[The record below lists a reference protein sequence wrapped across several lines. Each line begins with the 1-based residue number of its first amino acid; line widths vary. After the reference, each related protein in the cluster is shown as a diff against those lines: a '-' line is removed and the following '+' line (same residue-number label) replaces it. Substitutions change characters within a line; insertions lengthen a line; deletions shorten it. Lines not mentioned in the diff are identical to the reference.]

1 MTNNEEQQPSEGEHT
16 DLGGSGEFEPRPV
29 PRIYVASLSDYNS
42 GYLHGSWLDAAQ
54 TVDGIESGIAAMLA
68 GSPTPGAEEWAIH
81 DYEGFGG
88 IAVHEY
94 EDLTLL
100 AQLAEGI
107 NRHGPA
113 FASWVQLVGREPEER
128 QRFEECYLGNHPSL
142 AAYAEELLDSLG
154 VIADFDR
161 WANDHLGEHL
171 APYVKWDFEA
181 LGRDLDYGGDIRSQ
195 ERDDGSLDV
204 FEGGSA

>member
-1 MTNNEEQQPSEGEHT
+1 MTTNEERQPIEEEPT
-16 DLGGSGEFEPRPV
+16 DLGDGELEPRLV

-88 IAVHEY
+88 IAVHGY

-100 AQLAEGI
+100 TQLAEGLT
-107 NRHGPA
+107 RHGPA
-113 FASWVQLVGREPEER
+113 FASWVQVVGRDPEEL
-128 QRFEECYLGNHPSL
+128 QRFEEAYLGNHPSL

-154 VIADFDR
+154 VIAEFDR

-171 APYVKWDFEA
+171 APYVQWDFEG
-181 LGRDLDYGGDIRSQ
+181 LGRDLDYGGDIRAH

>member
-1 MTNNEEQQPSEGEHT
+1 MTNNEELQPSEGEPANPK
-16 DLGGSGEFEPRPV
+16 GSGEFEARLV

-54 TVDGIESGIAAMLA
+54 AVEGIESGIAAMLA
-68 GSPTPGAEEWAIH
+68 ASPTPDAEEWAIH
-81 DYEGFGG
+81 DYECFGG

-100 AQLAEGI
+100 TQRADGLT
-107 NRHGPA
+107 RHGPA
-113 FASWVQLVGREPEER
+113 FASWVQLVGRDPEEL
-128 QRFEECYLGNHPSL
+128 QRFEEAYLGNHPSL

-204 FEGGSA
+204 FEGGSI